1 MPAVVDSLKKQSINR
16 RSLGFAFL
24 FASKLLFLLFAL
36 FLNTAGL
43 TSIVLSELKPNSDY
57 RTAFSELPAI
67 DLPCISQSKLVSNR
81 NIVNTEA
88 VAVRFALDKNGKAWL
103 VISNDYPWRESFE
116 VQWNGLFPEVIRSL
130 GQSPKMIVDVDGMA
144 VATKTQQRS
153 SRWRCDIEPHSH
165 GGWELRASEAT
176 IASWQHRAEPAAL
189 AELENQLATL
199 NQSLT
204 NLTQFRPLENTPL
217 HGGFEITSEANSLP
231 PGWQVS
237 LNPSTVWQTSNAEA
251 RSGSRSL
258 QFLSRH
264 ATAIGW
270 IQSPVFDL
278 PDDGRLAAAA
288 WIHVD
293 PAVPRPKIV
302 VTTTL
307 LKPDGSRQEWK
318 QTYQRN
324 EVFDTNTKWHR
335 IDFPTLN
342 SNSLGTSVDP
352 ACKVRL
358 ALDIE
363 GPSQLWIDDIFA
375 SKIFLDEEERRQ
387 LRSELFV
394 ARRELSQNRPSLA
407 WQLTQS
413 EKFRNVF
420 ESVPLFDLA
429 AEHDELP
436 TFENMT
442 KPTTKGP
449 DRQAERQPM
458 RRKLR

>member
-1 MPAVVDSLKKQSINR
+1 MPAVVELLEKISIGR
-16 RSLGFAFL
+16 RSLGLVFVFAV
-24 FASKLLFLLFAL
+24 FAS
-36 FLNTAGL
+36 TAGS
-43 TSIVLSELKPNSDY
+43 TSILRAELKPNPDY
-57 RTAFSELPAI
+57 RTAFPEISAI
-67 DLPCISQSKLVSNR
+67 ELPCIPQSRLVGGR
-81 NIVNTEA
+81 NVVSTEA
-88 VAVRFALDKNGKAWL
+88 VAVRFALDKDGKAWL

-116 VQWNGLFPEVIRSL
+116 IQWNGLFPEVIRSL
-130 GQSPKMIVDVDGMA
+130 DQTPEMIVDVDGLA
-144 VATKTQQRS
+144 IASKTQQRS

-176 IASWQHRAEPAAL
+176 IVSWQHRAEPAAL
-189 AELENQLATL
+189 AVLENQLATL

-204 NLTQFRPLENTPL
+204 NLTQFRPLENIPL
-217 HGGFEITSEANSLP
+217 HGGFETSGEANSLP

-237 LNPSTVWQTSNAEA
+237 LNPSTVWQTSDAEA
-251 RSGSRSL
+251 RSGIRSL
-258 QFLSRH
+258 QFVSRH

-270 IQSPVFDL
+270 VQSPVFDL
-278 PDDGRLAAAA
+278 PEDRRLAAAA

-293 PAVPRPKIV
+293 PAFPRPKIV
-302 VTTTL
+302 ATTTL
-307 LKPDGSRQEWK
+307 LKPDGSRQDWK

-324 EVFDTNTKWHR
+324 EAFDKNAKWHR

-352 ACKVRL
+352 SCRVRL

-363 GPSQLWIDDIFA
+363 GPAQLWIDDIFA

-413 EKFRNVF
+413 EKFRYVSEN
-420 ESVPLFDLA
+420 VPLSDLA
-429 AEHDELP
+429 AEYEETP
-436 TFENMT
+436 TFENMA
-442 KPTTKGP
+442 KPLTKGP
-449 DRQAERQPM
+449 VRQAERPPL